1 MNQALFFNQK
11 KRRQVQLGFL
21 VLCRTTKLVFWFL
34 VFGFWFSVFGFGK
47 TSCHPKTM
55 RKTFVKT
62 SCHGKPKTKN
72 LLHTKMARPT
82 FGRASVVSFCESN
95 KSAKN
100 DVLVHETSK
109 NDAKV
114 T

>member
-1 MNQALFFNQK
+1 MVYEPSTFFFNQK

-21 VLCRTTKLVFWFL
+21 VLCRTTKLVF
-34 VFGFWFSVFGFGK
+34 GFWFSVFGFGK
-47 TSCHPKTM
+47 TSCHPKMT
-55 RKTFVKT
+55 RKTFVTT

-100 DVLVHETSK
+100 DVLVRKTSK
-109 NDAKV
+109 TDAKV